1 MRVLES
7 IPPKDPDDRRQWFA
21 KKLEHKSARLFH
33 QMDATRA
40 EADALFAEIDQR
52 RIREEWQEVTAMKK
66 WRIVI
71 LRVWHGATVEI
82 PVDLFVRTLLKSLLN
97 CKDPFEIPVEL

>member
-71 LRVWHGATVEI
+71 LRVWHGATENG
-82 PVDLFVRTLLKSLLN
+82 P
-97 CKDPFEIPVEL
+97 